1 MTKILEF
8 YFDFGSPTAYLAY
21 AALPA
26 IIERTRATLV
36 YKPVLLGGVFKGA
49 SNQSPVMIPAKANW
63 MFKDLARWS
72 GERGTPLNFNPHFPI
87 NTLTLMRA
95 MMGLE
100 GDPRAAHFRDAV
112 FKAMWVDAKNLN
124 DSSVLVEVAEIAGVS
139 GGELTALVS
148 DASVKERLKA
158 ETEAALARGLFGVPT
173 FFIGETMHFGQDRL
187 RFVEEDLSA

>member
-1 MTKILEF
+1 MTKTVEF

-21 AALPA
+21 AALPS
-26 IIERTRATLV
+26 IIERTGAHLT
-36 YKPVLLGGVFKGA
+36 YKPVLLGGIFKGA

-63 MFKDLARWS
+63 MFKDLARWARLR
-72 GERGTPLNFNPHFPI
+72 ETPLNFNPNFPI

-100 GDPRAAHFRDAV
+100 GDERAGAFRAAV
-112 FKAMWVDAKNLN
+112 FQAMWVDAKNLN
-124 DSSVLVEVAEIAGVS
+124 DSSVVAEISESADISVDEFGR
-139 GGELTALVS
+139 LVA
-148 DASVKERLKA
+148 DPAVKEKLKA

-187 RFVEEDLSA
+187 HFVEEDLAD